1 MNDDTR
7 NLLALV
13 RHLNTS
19 MGNIYL
25 KLQETI
31 SPEGVLDPEQLRY
44 LADLLGDMETLVHNH
59 ADAIDPPVVVPG
71 EVVVPVLPAGAI
83 NPPPVAPAG
92 SRIEVHQHIAEL
104 RDSARRSN
112 RQGLFDAGNNFAA
125 AADQLVVECGCGNC
139 EAPAGA

>member
-1 MNDDTR
+1 MDDGTR

-25 KLQETI
+25 KLQESI
-31 SPEGVLDPEQLRY
+31 SPAGVLDPQQLRF
-44 LADLLGDMETLVHNH
+44 LGDLLGDMKALVHDH

-71 EVVVPVLPAGAI
+71 EVVVPVLPAGAAD
-83 NPPPVAPAG
+83 PPPVAPAG
-92 SRIEVHQHIAEL
+92 SRSDVHRHIAEL

-112 RQGLFDAGNNFAA
+112 RQGLFDAGNNFAM

-139 EAPAGA
+139 EAPARA